1 MYDVMVFLPTAKQTE
16 RLSTLLTN
24 IRTCLSILELR
35 VLPVVLMTG
44 KYPELESHL
53 LPEELDKTLIIDNAT
68 PGKMGNAA
76 QEWAIANL
84 FEAEWAIGIGD
95 DDLLL
100 PWGIPNM
107 WRERDGYALVV
118 GVSIPVTKN
127 GQVLIASQPPIGE
140 RLKCGE
146 ISGVGMLYHLPSIR
160 RLGPPLWD
168 AQDET
173 ADFTLAKNIARN
185 YPIHFVETSVSVLAL
200 W

>member
-1 MYDVMVFLPTAKQTE
+1 
-16 RLSTLLTN
+16 LSTLLAN
-24 IRTCLSILELR
+24 IRICLSILEVQ

-44 KYPELESHL
+44 AYPELETHL
-53 LPEELDKTLIIDNAT
+53 SPEELKKTLIVDNAT

-84 FEAEWAIGIGD
+84 FQAEWAIGIGD

-107 WRERDGYALVV
+107 WRERHGYALVV
-118 GVSIPVTKN
+118 GVSIPVTKS
-127 GQVLIASQPPIGE
+127 GQLLIATQPPIGE

-146 ISGVGMLYHLPSIR
+146 ISGVGMLYHLPSVR
-160 RLGPPLWD
+160 SLAPPLWD
-168 AQDET
+168 AQDVT
-173 ADFTLAKNIARN
+173 ADYSLAKRIAK
-185 YPIHFVETSVSVLAL
+185 HFPVHFAETSVSILAL